1 MNRKINCRSLGCAA
15 LAASMVCLSACDDKL
30 PVDGAKGNVTIL
42 ARIDD
47 GVATRTCV
55 GNSSDDG
62 VVGIMWSPGDRIGV
76 YGSAGTKNAM
86 FASTNTGAVAEAA
99 FSGDLKAGE
108 EPQYAY
114 YPYSADNAAAD
125 VTALSGE
132 LKGEQT
138 YSLSTGAIEGDY
150 KIGTPTFASNDG
162 TTYEFSFTHLFSL
175 LRFDIDAAGTDL
187 AAEGER
193 LESIVLTA
201 PDGKRLYGKFTFNA
215 TNGDVRWTESGEA
228 TNVVEMKWSD
238 KPALS
243 NGSKYTGYIT
253 CAPVISAGDELKITV
268 LTTTLKAEFT
278 TASRVDFAA
287 NACYTFPLQLNYYKD
302 IMEVTKRPVIK
313 SFSFEVKN
321 NVGKILDK
329 RLAWNGSATRPVDV
343 TEEVMTVEPGS
354 ITGCIPYLHDFTL
367 VPTFTVAEGTVVTV
381 NGVEQTSGESEQD
394 FSKPVTYT
402 VTTDGESRDYVVEVT
417 NTGLPVAVLEH
428 TGGTYEWAAAGIT
441 ISGKN
446 EEWPENDY
454 LTLYNPDGTVDI
466 NNAQCGSRLRGNST
480 QNYPKKPFAIKF
492 DKKQGP
498 QGLPTDKRWEL
509 LANWMDRTMLRN
521 TVALEIAHRV
531 ADAFYDGPV
540 GEPESAADDNGLG
553 WNPHGF
559 SVELVINGVH
569 VGNYFMCEKVKIDD
583 DRVSIKE
590 CYEDVVDGGNANPTV
605 ADCGYLLEFDDNYD
619 EVNKFRTGR
628 GLPVMFK
635 DEVPEDGTIFN
646 SVKEKV
652 ERIEANLESGNYA
665 AAYEELDI
673 NSVIDYFLVQE
684 LTFNNEY
691 KHPKSVYMYINGDGK
706 LTAGPVWDFDWQTFI
721 IPDLV
726 REYGGIYLDQLRNAD
741 EWLYGGSKLAENTS
755 TWPWQSPTY
764 DYVND
769 MPYMWY
775 PLLFKDETF
784 RARVKERWATISGAL
799 GGLEDAIDKFAD
811 EVRLSDEY
819 NHAMWPLTIKEGT
832 DNGVSYSAGF
842 NGDEDMSFDEA
853 VETLKRAYRERFNWM
868 NTQIQAGDFVTDAE

>member
-76 YGSAGTKNAM
+76 YGTAGTKNAM

-201 PDGKRLYGKFTFNA
+201 PDGKRLYGKFTFDA
-215 TNGDVRWTESGEA
+215 TTGAVSWTESGEA
-228 TNVVEMKWSD
+228 ANVVEMKWSD

-253 CAPVISAGDELKITV
+253 CAPVISAGEPLTITV

-287 NACYTFPLQLNYYKD
+287 NACYTFPLQLSYYK
-302 IMEVTKRPVIK
+302 MEVTKRPVIK
-313 SFSFEVKN
+313 SFSFEVAKN
-321 NVGKILDK
+321 PGNILDK

-343 TEEVMTVEPGS
+343 TEEALTVGPDS
-354 ITGCIPYLHDFTL
+354 ITGCIPYLHNFTL
-367 VPTFTVAEGTVVTV
+367 VPTFTVEDGTVVTV
-381 NGVEQTSGESEQD
+381 SGKSQTSGVTGQD
-394 FSKPVTYT
+394 FSNPVVYT
-402 VTTDGESRDYVVEVT
+402 ATLNGESRDYVVEVT
-417 NTGLPVAVLEH
+417 NTGLPVAVLE
-428 TGGTYEWAAAGIT
+428 TDKAGGTYWTEAGIN
-441 ISGKN
+441 IRGK
-446 EEWPENDY
+446 EEDWGKADY
-454 LTLYNPDGTVDI
+454 FTLYNANGSVDVERSL
-466 NNAQCGSRLRGNST
+466 CSSRLRGNST
-480 QNYPKKPFAIKF
+480 QGFPKKPFALKF
-492 DKKQGP
+492 DEKVGP

-521 TVALEIAHRV
+521 TVAQEVAHRT
-531 ADAFYDGPV
+531 ADAHTD
-540 GEPESAADDNGLG
+540 GLG
-553 WNPHGF
+553 WNPRGLN
-559 SVELVINGVH
+559 VELVIDGRH
-569 VGNYFMCEKVKIDD
+569 VGNYYLCEKVKIDA
-583 DRVSIKE
+583 DRVAIND
-590 CYEDVVDGGNANPTV
+590 CYEDVVDDGNANPTV

-619 EVNKFRTGR
+619 EVDQFRTGR

-635 DEVPEDGTIFN
+635 DEVPDDIFN
-646 SVKEKV
+646 EVKAKV

-665 AAYEELDI
+665 AAYDELDI

-691 KHPKSVYMYINGDGK
+691 KHPKSVYMYIDGNGP

-721 IPDLV
+721 IPDAV
-726 REYGGIYLDQLRNAD
+726 RAYGGTYLDQLREAD
-741 EWLYGGSKLAENTS
+741 EWLYGASKLAENTS
-755 TWPWQSPTY
+755 DWWQSPNY

-784 RARVKERWATISGAL
+784 RARVQERWTAIHGVLTGVP
-799 GGLEDAIDKFAD
+799 DAIDRFAD

-819 NHAMWPLTIKEGT
+819 NHAMWPLTRDLKNNAG
-832 DNGVSYSAGF
+832 AGF
-842 NGDEDMSFDEA
+842 NGDEDLTFDEA
-853 VETLKRAYRERFNWM
+853 IEQMKRAYTDRLEWM
-868 NTQIQAGDFVTDAE
+868 NGQIQAGYFVTDAE

>member
-201 PDGKRLYGKFTFNA
+201 PDGKRLYGKFTFDA
-215 TNGDVRWTESGEA
+215 TTGAVSWTESGEA
-228 TNVVEMKWSD
+228 ANVVEMKWSD

-253 CAPVISAGDELKITV
+253 CAPVISAGEKLTITV

-278 TASRVDFAA
+278 TTSLVDFEA
-287 NACYTFPLQLNYYKD
+287 NASYTFPLQLSYYKD

-313 SFSFEVKN
+313 SFSFEVAKN
-321 NVGKILDK
+321 AGNILDK
-329 RLAWNGSATRPVDV
+329 RLEWNGSATRPVDV
-343 TEEVMTVEPGS
+343 TEEALTVGSDS
-354 ITGCIPYLHDFTL
+354 ITGCIPYLHNFTL
-367 VPTFTVAEGTVVTV
+367 VPTFTVEDGTVVTV
-381 NGVEQTSGESEQD
+381 SGKSQTSGVTGQD
-394 FSKPVTYT
+394 FSNPVVYT
-402 VTTDGESRDYVVEVT
+402 ATLNGESRDYVVEVT
-417 NTGLPVAVLEH
+417 NTGLPVAVLE
-428 TGGTYEWAAAGIT
+428 TDKAGGTYWTEAGIN
-441 ISGKN
+441 IRGK
-446 EEWPENDY
+446 EEDWGKADY
-454 LTLYNPDGTVDI
+454 FTLYNANGSVDVERSL
-466 NNAQCGSRLRGNST
+466 CSSRLRGNST
-480 QNYPKKPFAIKF
+480 QGFPKKPFALKF
-492 DKKQGP
+492 DEKVGP

-521 TVALEIAHRV
+521 IVAQEVAHRT
-531 ADAFYDGPV
+531 ADAHTD
-540 GEPESAADDNGLG
+540 GLG
-553 WNPHGF
+553 WNPRGLN
-559 SVELVINGVH
+559 VELVIDGRH
-569 VGNYFMCEKVKIDD
+569 VGNYYLCEKVKIDA
-583 DRVSIKE
+583 DRVAIND
-590 CYEDVVDGGNANPTV
+590 CYEDVVDDGNANPTV

-635 DEVPEDGTIFN
+635 DEVPDDIFN
-646 SVKEKV
+646 EVKAKV

-691 KHPKSVYMYINGDGK
+691 KHPKSVYMYIDGNGP

-721 IPDLV
+721 IPDAV
-726 REYGGIYLDQLRNAD
+726 RAYGGTYLDQLREAD

-784 RARVKERWATISGAL
+784 RARVQERWTAIHGVLTGVP
-799 GGLEDAIDKFAD
+799 DAIDRFAD

-819 NHAMWPLTIKEGT
+819 NHAMWPLTRDLKNNAG
-832 DNGVSYSAGF
+832 AGF
-842 NGDEDMSFDEA
+842 NGDEDLTFDEA
-853 VETLKRAYRERFNWM
+853 IEQMKKAYTDRLEWM
-868 NTQIQAGDFVTDAE
+868 NGQIQAGYFVTDAE

>member
-76 YGSAGTKNAM
+76 YGSAETKNAM

-125 VTALSGE
+125 FTALSGE

-215 TNGDVRWTESGEA
+215 NTGAVRWTESGEA
-228 TNVVEMKWSD
+228 ANVVEMKWSD

-253 CAPVISAGDELKITV
+253 CAPVINAGDVLKITV

-278 TASRVDFAA
+278 TASLVAFAA
-287 NACYTFPLQLNYYKD
+287 NACYTFPLQLSYYKD

-313 SFSFEVKN
+313 SFSFEVAKN
-321 NVGKILDK
+321 AGNILDK
-329 RLAWNGSATRPVDV
+329 RLEWNGSATRPVDV
-343 TEEVMTVEPGS
+343 TEEALTVGSDS
-354 ITGCIPYLHDFTL
+354 ITGCIPYLHNFTL
-367 VPTFTVAEGTVVTV
+367 VPTFTVEDGTVVTV
-381 NGVEQTSGESEQD
+381 SGKSQTSGVTGQD
-394 FSKPVTYT
+394 FSNPVVYT
-402 VTTDGESRDYVVEVT
+402 ATLNGESRDYVVEVT
-417 NTGLPVAVLEH
+417 NTGLPVAVLE
-428 TGGTYEWAAAGIT
+428 TDKAGGTYWTEAGIY
-441 ISGKN
+441 IRGK
-446 EEWPENDY
+446 EEDWGKADY
-454 LTLYNPDGTVDI
+454 FTLYNANGSVDVERSL
-466 NNAQCGSRLRGNST
+466 CSSRLRGNST
-480 QNYPKKPFAIKF
+480 QGFPKKPFALKF
-492 DKKQGP
+492 DEKVGP

-521 TVALEIAHRV
+521 IVAQEVAHRT
-531 ADAFYDGPV
+531 ADAHTD
-540 GEPESAADDNGLG
+540 GLG
-553 WNPHGF
+553 WNPRGLN
-559 SVELVINGVH
+559 VELVIDGRH
-569 VGNYFMCEKVKIDD
+569 VGNYYLCEKVKIDA
-583 DRVSIKE
+583 DRVAIND
-590 CYEDVVDGGNANPTV
+590 CYEDVVDDGNANPTV

-619 EVNKFRTGR
+619 EVDQFRTGR

-635 DEVPEDGTIFN
+635 DEVPDDIFN
-646 SVKEKV
+646 EVKAKV

-691 KHPKSVYMYINGDGK
+691 KHPKSVYMYIDGNGP

-721 IPDLV
+721 IPDAV
-726 REYGGIYLDQLRNAD
+726 RAYGGTYLDQLREAD
-741 EWLYGGSKLAENTS
+741 EWLYGASKLAENTS
-755 TWPWQSPTY
+755 DWWQSPNY

-784 RARVKERWATISGAL
+784 RARVQERWTAIHGVLTGVP
-799 GGLEDAIDKFAD
+799 DAIDRFAD

-819 NHAMWPLTIKEGT
+819 NHAMWPLTRDLKNNAG
-832 DNGVSYSAGF
+832 AGF
-842 NGDEDMSFDEA
+842 NGDEDLTFDEA
-853 VETLKRAYRERFNWM
+853 IEQMKKAYTDRLEWM
-868 NTQIQAGDFVTDAE
+868 NGQIQAGYFVTDAE